1 MTSFNLSK
9 VVGAG
14 VLVASLATLP
24 LACQPLLKMELF
36 AILLRLLLVIKLFM
50 KPVKLIKV
58 SVPLIGADRLTW
70 FSRFGSVS

>member
-24 LACQPLLKMELF
+24 SAMPLLKMELF
-36 AILLRLLLVIKLFM
+36 MILLRLLLVIKLFM

-58 SVPLIGADRLTW
+58 RTFDWG
-70 FSRFGSVS
+70 